1 MRYLTLALALACAF
15 PALAEITRFV
25 GEVVGLR
32 DGDTLSIMQ
41 HGKAVTVRLH
51 GIDTPEKGQAFGT
64 RARQCTGAL
73 VFRQTVTVVVQ
84 DTDRYGR
91 LVGEVLL
98 PDGRSLNQELVRAG
112 CAWWYQQYAP
122 GDPTLARLEA
132 EARAAKR
139 GLWSDPHALA
149 PWEWRRQQRTGT
161 PAPSQ
166 PSFPPSPRPATPQT
180 GCCRVCRTGKAC
192 GESCLAA
199 GKTCM
204 NSPGCVCQG

>member
-1 MRYLTLALALACAF
+1 MRCLTLALALACAF
-15 PALAEITRFV
+15 PALAEVTRFV

-51 GIDTPEKGQAFGT
+51 GIDTPKKGQAFGT

-73 VFRQTVTVVVQ
+73 VFRQIVTVVVL

-112 CAWWYQQYAP
+112 CAWWYQQYAR
-122 GDPTLARLEA
+122 GDTTLARLEA

-139 GLWSDPHALA
+139 GLWSDLHALA

-166 PSFPPSPRPATPQT
+166 PSSLPPPRPATPQT

-192 GESCLAA
+192 GESCIAV
-199 GKTCM
+199 GKTCTQP
-204 NSPGCVCQG
+204 PGCACQG